1 MKVHALRLR
10 NSTLWRARALL
21 KRDLRVHDT
30 TVESMTPPT
39 FTVLLLQFC
48 FNAKKKKTH
57 QRSSVHMIND
67 TIQNQTWKKNTSI
80 DFNS

>member
-39 FTVLLLQFC
+39 FTVLLQFC
-48 FNAKKKKTH
+48 FNAKKTKTPTQLRAH
-57 QRSSVHMIND
+57 D
-67 TIQNQTWKKNTSI
+67 
-80 DFNS
+80 